1 MLKAK
6 YLLAVLL
13 SVGALGAQAEFVDT
27 PSGTSLKNENIT
39 TVERARRLANDT
51 HVVLEGRITGR
62 AGTPNTEEYFF
73 EDVTGSIKVE
83 INSDVWRGQSVS
95 PKNTVRLYGEV
106 DQNHFNKTVEIEVKQ
121 LEVLK

>member
-13 SVGALGAQAEFVDT
+13 SVGALGAQAELVDT
-27 PSGTSLKNENIT
+27 PSSTSLKNENIT
-39 TVERARRLANDT
+39 TVERARRLADDT

-62 AGTPNTEEYFF
+62 AGTLNTEEYFF

-106 DQNHFNKTVEIEVKQ
+106 DQNRFNKTVEIEVKQ

>member
-27 PSGTSLKNENIT
+27 PSSTSLKNENIT
-39 TVERARRLANDT
+39 TVERVRRLADDT

-73 EDVTGSIKVE
+73 EDATGSIKVE
-83 INSDVWRGQSVS
+83 INSDVWRGKSVS

>member
-39 TVERARRLANDT
+39 TVERARRLADDT
-51 HVVLEGRITGR
+51 HVVLEGRI
-62 AGTPNTEEYFF
+62 GTPNTEEYFF
-73 EDVTGSIKVE
+73 EDATGSIKVE
-83 INSDVWRGQSVS
+83 INSDVWRGKSVS

>member
-6 YLLAVLL
+6 YLLAALL
-13 SVGALGAQAEFVDT
+13 SASALGAQAEFVDT

-39 TVERARRLANDT
+39 TVERARHLADDT
-51 HVVLEGRITGR
+51 YVVLEGRITGR
-62 AGTPNTEEYFF
+62 AGTPNSEEYFF
-73 EDVTGSIKVE
+73 EDATGAIKVE
-83 INSDVWRGQSVS
+83 IGSDVWRKQTVS

-106 DQNHFNKTVEIEVKQ
+106 DQNRFNKTVEIEVKQ

>member
-39 TVERARRLANDT
+39 TVERARRLADDT

-73 EDVTGSIKVE
+73 EDATGSIKVK
-83 INSDVWRGQSVS
+83 INSDVWRVQSVS

>member
-13 SVGALGAQAEFVDT
+13 SVGVLGAQAEFVDT
-27 PSGTSLKNENIT
+27 PSSTSLKNENIT
-39 TVERARRLANDT
+39 TVERARRLADDT

-73 EDVTGSIKVE
+73 EDATGSIKVE